1 MCMLN
6 YLYKRISHALEVLLI
21 VSIITFAVLLWIP
34 GDAAQLILGADAT
47 PDKLAALRTAL
58 GLDRPWYI
66 QYWDWLKGFLH
77 FDLGTS
83 YLFGQEVSTLIG
95 QRLPVTMSIAVFSM
109 LMAAVIAIILGAL
122 AAIKKNTIVDYFATG
137 FMQIGSSVPAFWIG
151 MLFIV
156 YFGLELKW
164 FPVAGY
170 VPPERGFGAY
180 LNSIALPSIVLA
192 IGEIGMLL
200 RTVRTSMLDALNQ
213 DFMDMAR
220 AKGLSSLTIYFKY
233 ALRSAMIAPLNVM
246 GMQFAKLVGGTVV
259 VESVFALPGIGRLV
273 LVAVEQ
279 RDVFL
284 LQGLVMFITTLVI
297 FIALLVDIAVM
308 FINPRIR
315 VEMQGE

>member
-1 MCMLN
+1 MLN
-6 YLYKRISHALEVLLI
+6 YLYKRISHAVEVLLI
-21 VSIITFAVLLWIP
+21 VSIITFAVLMWIP

-58 GLDRPWYI
+58 GLDQPWYL
-66 QYWDWLKGFLH
+66 QYWDWLKGFVR
-77 FDLGTS
+77 FDLGKS
-83 YLFGQEVSTLIG
+83 YLFGQDVGTLIG

-109 LMAAVIAIILGAL
+109 LLASFTAIILGVL
-122 AAIKKNTIVDYFATG
+122 AAIKKNTLIDYFCTSV
-137 FMQIGSSVPAFWIG
+137 MQLGSSVPAFWIG
-151 MLFIV
+151 MIFIV

-170 VPPERGFGAY
+170 VAPDHGFWPY
-180 LNSIALPSIVLA
+180 LRSIALPSIVLA
-192 IGEIGMLL
+192 IGEVGMLL

-213 DFMDMAR
+213 EFMDMGK
-220 AKGLSSLTIYFKY
+220 AKGLSNFTIYFKY
-233 ALRSAMIAPLNVM
+233 ALRSAMIAPINVM
-246 GMQFAKLVGGTVV
+246 GLQFAKLVGGTVV

-315 VEMQGE
+315 VGMQGE